1 MIPEHLLEYYLEPAP
16 VEFTPAGET
25 DEERDAVLEQ
35 LADSQG
41 FPAATTIVAEAIH
54 KDADVTVLDF
64 TQQQVT
70 VRFRVDGMWH
80 PGVPMDRETGDYMLA
95 VLKKLAGANYQERRK
110 KQKGMFATA
119 FLKGKQKFKLI
130 SQGTQT
136 GERVALYLDYK
147 RPSFDRLE
155 DCGMR
160 QSMISQVVDLMNMS
174 TGGWFLVSAVP
185 GEGYT
190 TSWRAAL
197 DSCDRLTRDFF
208 VIEDCNK
215 VEPEVINIGS
225 ITFDPA
231 KGETHMTPLP
241 QLLLREP
248 DVLSVS
254 EIPDGKMLD
263 KLCNQSTINEIPI
276 YLRHPG
282 KNAVDALL
290 RVLALKPDANKFLA
304 SLSGVLCMRLVRKL
318 CENCRQAYVPHPQL
332 LQKLGLPAGR
342 IEKLYR
348 PFIYKP
354 GMVDEDENE
363 IPPCRECSGIGYRG
377 RTGIFELL
385 KVTPAFRNAAAK
397 TLSLSA
403 LTAAAK
409 QEGHITQTQ
418 EAAVLIARG
427 VTSVEE
433 LQRML
438 QS

>member
-35 LADSQG
+35 LTDSQG

-160 QSMISQVVDLMNMS
+160 QSMIPQVV
-174 TGGWFLVSAVP
+174 GGTQRGLHDVVASRVGFMRP
-185 GEGYT
+185 T
-190 TSWRAAL
+190 
-197 DSCDRLTRDFF
+197 
-208 VIEDCNK
+208 
-215 VEPEVINIGS
+215 
-225 ITFDPA
+225 DP
-231 KGETHMTPLP
+231 
-241 QLLLREP
+241 
-248 DVLSVS
+248 
-254 EIPDGKMLD
+254 
-263 KLCNQSTINEIPI
+263 
-276 YLRHPG
+276 
-282 KNAVDALL
+282 
-290 RVLALKPDANKFLA
+290 
-304 SLSGVLCMRLVRKL
+304 
-318 CENCRQAYVPHPQL
+318 
-332 LQKLGLPAGR
+332 
-342 IEKLYR
+342 
-348 PFIYKP
+348 
-354 GMVDEDENE
+354 
-363 IPPCRECSGIGYRG
+363 
-377 RTGIFELL
+377 
-385 KVTPAFRNAAAK
+385 
-397 TLSLSA
+397 
-403 LTAAAK
+403 
-409 QEGHITQTQ
+409 
-418 EAAVLIARG
+418 
-427 VTSVEE
+427 
-433 LQRML
+433 
-438 QS
+438 